1 MSTDQFYKGMSV
13 VGEEIASALVS
24 HGIANVNFQ
33 WDHPLFAPD
42 GPPPASVELAAST
55 SSRNVVR
62 MLFSREQLEDSAD
75 RIDRP
80 DVWAMVRNVA
90 AQLVTRQ
97 AG

>member
-13 VGEEIASALVS
+13 IGEEIALALAS
-24 HGIANVNFQ
+24 HGVPNVNFQ
-33 WDHPLFAPD
+33 WNHPPFAPA

-62 MLFSREQLEDSAD
+62 VLFSREQLEDSAG

-90 AQLVTRQ
+90 AQLTRQ